1 MLQVSKLRHSVR
13 ALLYGGVQQADWHLD
28 QVLVVESP
36 GSGRESQNS
45 HNPDF
50 VLIDFAFTRF
60 RLGEAMIA
68 EHFRIRDQFF
78 IEVADSGLS
87 FPVVKEE
94 WLPYDDFES

>member
-1 MLQVSKLRHSVR
+1 MHHVPIASYSLRQTRPASTYMFKHCC
-13 ALLYGGVQQADWHLD
+13 
-28 QVLVVESP
+28 E
-36 GSGRESQNS
+36 
-45 HNPDF
+45 DF

-87 FPVVKEE
+87 FPVVEEE
-94 WLPYDDFES
+94 WFPFDDFES